1 MLTCSVVGATG
12 YTGSELIRIL
22 SKHPRVKIA
31 YLTTRSEEKIKA
43 SALVPSLAKTSDYVI
58 EKKNLK
64 QVARDSDAVFLALPH
79 TGAMEVTRELLRQDK
94 VVIDLSADF
103 RLNDTRIYR
112 EWYGVKH
119 TQAALLKE
127 SVYGLPEIYRER
139 IKEARLIANPGC
151 YPTGVILGLF
161 PLIKH
166 RLINFNSIVVDSK
179 SGVSGAGKKLS
190 LAVHF
195 SEVNENFG
203 AYKVNQ
209 HQHMPEIAQVLNDVS
224 VTEEVRF
231 TFVPHLLPLTR
242 GLLSTIY
249 AEKRS
254 GVKPQ
259 EVVKAFQNAYE
270 SEPFVRFRGEGIFP
284 SVRDVQYTNFCD
296 VGVKVDPKS
305 GRVIV
310 ITAIDNLLK
319 GASGQAVQNMNVRFG
334 FSEETAL
341 I

>member
-22 SKHPRVKIA
+22 AKHPRVKIVH
-31 YLTTRSEEKIKA
+31 LTTRSDEKIKA
-43 SALVPSLAKTSDYVI
+43 SSLVSSLGKANDYVI
-58 EKKNLK
+58 EKKSLK
-64 QVARDSDAVFLALPH
+64 QVAHDSDIVFLALPH
-79 TGAMEVTRELLRQDK
+79 TGAMDAAKELLKYEK

-103 RLNDTRIYR
+103 RLRDARQYP

-119 TQAALLKE
+119 TQKVLLKE
-127 SVYGLPEIYRER
+127 SVYGLPEIYREEIR
-139 IKEARLIANPGC
+139 GARLIANPGC
-151 YPTGVILGLF
+151 YPTGVVLGLF
-161 PLIKH
+161 PLVKR
-166 RLINFNSIVVDSK
+166 RLINLGSIVVDSK

-190 LAVHF
+190 LTTHF

-224 VTEEVRF
+224 VTEEVKF
-231 TFVPHLLPLTR
+231 TFVPHLLPITR

-259 EVVKAFQNAYE
+259 EIVKAFREGFE
-270 SEPFVRFRGEGIFP
+270 SEPFVRFRGEGVFP
-284 SVRDVQYTNFCD
+284 SVRDVQNTNFCD
-296 VGVKVDPKS
+296 VGIQIDPKS

-310 ITAIDNLLK
+310 ITA
-319 GASGQAVQNMNVRFG
+319 
-334 FSEETAL
+334 
-341 I
+341 